1 MKPRIDHTS
10 KKDSFSSRWVQVDE
24 WDSIA
29 EKPVTLT
36 FNAAD
41 FERRKEDAE
50 AALRIA
56 ESVQEQQPE
65 LLEVVAKYME
75 VADELGSE
83 EARAWLLD
91 YYEVDDQRYHP
102 YV

>member
-1 MKPRIDHTS
+1 MNTAHSTDTAPTCT
-10 KKDSFSSRWVQVDE
+10 VQE

-29 EKPVTLT
+29 EKPVILT
-36 FNAAD
+36 FNASD

-65 LLEVVAKYME
+65 LLEVIAKYME
-75 VADELGSE
+75 IADELGSE

-91 YYEVDDQRYHP
+91 YYEVNDQRYHP
-102 YV
+102 YI